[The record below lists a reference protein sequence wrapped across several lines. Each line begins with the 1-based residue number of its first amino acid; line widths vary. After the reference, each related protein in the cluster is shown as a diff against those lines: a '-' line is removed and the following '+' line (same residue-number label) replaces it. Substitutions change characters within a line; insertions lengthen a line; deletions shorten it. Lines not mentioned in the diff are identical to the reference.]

1 MRRCTPCRLTP
12 QIASLFEPFALPRW
26 HGSAALREF
35 VVGVGWRL
43 PLHRLSPFGGKVI
56 VQKLMAHSGGL
67 TRRIT
72 ILLAR
77 AAELAILQKTESVVL
92 NLHHG
97 CGCNRHPQNHG

>member
-1 MRRCTPCRLTP
+1 MRR
-12 QIASLFEPFALPRW
+12 W
-26 HGSAALREF
+26 HETAALREF

-43 PLHRLSPFGGKVI
+43 PLHRPSPFGGKVI

-92 NLHHG
+92 NLLMDAAATGIFKITAEQEIDHALV
-97 CGCNRHPQNHG
+97 